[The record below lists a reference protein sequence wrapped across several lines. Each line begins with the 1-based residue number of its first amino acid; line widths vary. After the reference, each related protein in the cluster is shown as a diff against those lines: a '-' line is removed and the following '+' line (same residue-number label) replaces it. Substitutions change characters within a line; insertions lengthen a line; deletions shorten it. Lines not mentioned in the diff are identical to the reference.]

1 MFTLVI
7 ICVFREEPTQES
19 LEPETIRPNNPPE
32 QSFTAHLAELKA
44 ERDSEIAL
52 KRDNLQRRYIEEYSE
67 EFDSRQSSQPSRPQ
81 LTSQDHAQPTSSH
94 PSSKQNSTS
103 GQSHTIVEA
112 PSDYQK
118 SSGGIHIE
126 DRLDVESFGSRR
138 LSSGDDSESDV
149 NESELSAL
157 TEPKFKV
164 GSTIFDQA
172 SSIISSTVQSGPVVS
187 SSQPKE
193 ERKKTSSLLLEAS
206 RREEHRSLINQF
218 GKTKPAAAESSSDD
232 DYQQESMGSRS
243 ITGSAFYSGS
253 EIQQRKVSSGL
264 ISASKGPSD
273 SRASLSAASIPHSST
288 KPSGVTDSL
297 TPSSGS
303 TKLPLS
309 GPNENERRRPPMGR
323 GKSIHGTNR
332 TTSGRGGRGGGT
344 LGQTRPLTASTQ
356 AMRMHP
362 VQPSSKITSTSR
374 GKYIASVR
382 SVTKPEDI
390 PENEIIDKLASEK
403 GTFRCPVKRLHIGD
417 VTWEKG
423 YYVDGYISEYVS
435 GPGLYVF
442 NILDLYNK
450 REYRILRRCLDKF
463 YKLEKNDSISK
474 LIDVRVGQFVV
485 AKLNGVYCR
494 AKVIESTKFS
504 PTIFF
509 IDEGVILSK
518 YTQERITFFQN
529 SLRCVFPMV
538 VVSIPHHEEF
548 GPIGKTQ
555 PTL

>member
-1 MFTLVI
+1 MF
-7 ICVFREEPTQES
+7 CREEPTQES
-19 LEPETIRPNNPPE
+19 LEPETIRPNNQPE

-52 KRDNLQRRYIEEYSE
+52 KRQRIQYIEEYSE

-81 LTSQDHAQPTSSH
+81 GHSQPTSSH

-112 PSDYQK
+112 PSDHQK
-118 SSGGIHIE
+118 SSEGILIQ

-138 LSSGDDSESDV
+138 LSSGDDSESEVD
-149 NESELSAL
+149 ESELSAL
-157 TEPKFKV
+157 AEPKFKV
-164 GSTIFDQA
+164 GSTIFDQG

-187 SSQPKE
+187 TSQPKE
-193 ERKKTSSLLLEAS
+193 DRKKTSSLLLEAS
-206 RREEHRSLINQF
+206 RREEHRSLINQY

-232 DYQQESMGSRS
+232 DYQQESIGSRS

-264 ISASKGPSD
+264 ISTSKGPSD

-288 KPSGVTDSL
+288 KPSGVSNSL
-297 TPSSGS
+297 APSTGS

-323 GKSIHGTNR
+323 GKSIHVHNR

-344 LGQTRPLTASTQ
+344 LGQTRPLTASAQ
-356 AMRMHP
+356 AMRLHP
-362 VQPSSKITSTSR
+362 VQPSSKITPTSR

-390 PENEIIDKLASEK
+390 PENEIIEKLASEK
-403 GTFRCPVKRLHIGD
+403 GTFHCPVKRLHIGD
-417 VTWEKG
+417 ITWEKG

-435 GPGLYVF
+435 GPGLFVF

-450 REYRILRRCLDKF
+450 REYRILRRCMDKF

-474 LIDVRVGQFVV
+474 LTDVRVGQFVV
-485 AKLNGVYCR
+485 AKLNGIYCR

-509 IDEGVILSK
+509 IDEGVIITK
-518 YTQERITFFQN
+518 YTQERITFSSFRN
-529 SLRCVFPMV
+529 IS
-538 VVSIPHHEEF
+538 
-548 GPIGKTQ
+548 
-555 PTL
+555 

>member
-1 MFTLVI
+1 MF
-7 ICVFREEPTQES
+7 CREEPTQES

-52 KRDNLQRRYIEEYSE
+52 KRDLQRIQYIEEYSE
-67 EFDSRQSSQPSRPQ
+67 EFDSRQSSQPSRP
-81 LTSQDHAQPTSSH
+81 QDHAQPTSSH

-112 PSDYQK
+112 PSDHQK
-118 SSGGIHIE
+118 SSEGILIQ

-138 LSSGDDSESDV
+138 LSSGDDSESEVD
-149 NESELSAL
+149 ESELSAL
-157 TEPKFKV
+157 AEPKFKV
-164 GSTIFDQA
+164 GSTIFDQG

-187 SSQPKE
+187 TSQPKE
-193 ERKKTSSLLLEAS
+193 DRKKTSSLLLEAS
-206 RREEHRSLINQF
+206 RREEHRSLINQY

-232 DYQQESMGSRS
+232 DYQQESIGSRS

-253 EIQQRKVSSGL
+253 EVQQRKVSSGL
-264 ISASKGPSD
+264 ISTSKGPSD

-288 KPSGVTDSL
+288 KPSGVSNSL
-297 TPSSGS
+297 APSTGS

-323 GKSIHGTNR
+323 GKSIHVHNR
-332 TTSGRGGRGGGT
+332 ITSGRGGRGGGT
-344 LGQTRPLTASTQ
+344 LGQTRPLTASAQ
-356 AMRMHP
+356 AMRLHP
-362 VQPSSKITSTSR
+362 VQPSSKITPTSR

-390 PENEIIDKLASEK
+390 PENEIIEKLASEK
-403 GTFRCPVKRLHIGD
+403 GTFHCPVKRLHIGD
-417 VTWEKG
+417 ITWEKG
-423 YYVDGYISEYVS
+423 YYVDGYITEYVS
-435 GPGLYVF
+435 GPGLFVF
-442 NILDLYNK
+442 KILDLYNK
-450 REYRILRRCLDKF
+450 RDYRILRRCMDKF

-474 LIDVRVGQFVV
+474 LTDVRVGQFVV
-485 AKLNGVYCR
+485 AKLNGIYCR

-509 IDEGVILSK
+509 IDEGVIITK
-518 YTQERITFFQN
+518 YTQERVTFASF
-529 SLRCVFPMV
+529 
-538 VVSIPHHEEF
+538 
-548 GPIGKTQ
+548 
-555 PTL
+555 

>member
-1 MFTLVI
+1 MGSFSNFQSI
-7 ICVFREEPTQES
+7 FIFFREEPTQES
-19 LEPETIRPNNPPE
+19 LEPETIRPKNPPE

-44 ERDSEIAL
+44 KRDSEIAL
-52 KRDNLQRRYIEEYSE
+52 KREADRVYIEEYSE
-67 EFDSRQSSQPSRPQ
+67 EFDSRQSSQPSRPH
-81 LTSQDHAQPTSSH
+81 DHAQPTSSH

-112 PSDYQK
+112 PSDHQK
-118 SSGGIHIE
+118 SSEGILIQ

-138 LSSGDDSESDV
+138 LSSGDDSESEVD
-149 NESELSAL
+149 ESELSAL
-157 TEPKFKV
+157 AEPKFKV
-164 GSTIFDQA
+164 GSTIFDQG
-172 SSIISSTVQSGPVVS
+172 SSIISSTVQSGHVS
-187 SSQPKE
+187 NSQPKE
-193 ERKKTSSLLLEAS
+193 DRKKTSSLLLAAS
-206 RREEHRSLINQF
+206 RREEHRSLINQY

-232 DYQQESMGSRS
+232 DYQQESTGSRS

-264 ISASKGPSD
+264 ISISKGPSE
-273 SRASLSAASIPHSST
+273 SRASLSAASIPHSTT
-288 KPSGVTDSL
+288 KPPSGVSNSL
-297 TPSSGS
+297 TPSNGS

-323 GKSIHGTNR
+323 GKSIHVNNR

-344 LGQTRPLTASTQ
+344 LGQTRPLTASAQ

-362 VQPSSKITSTSR
+362 VQPSSKITPTSR

-390 PENEIIDKLASEK
+390 PENEIIEKLASEK
-403 GTFRCPVKRLHIGD
+403 GTFHCPVKRLHIGD
-417 VTWEKG
+417 ITWEKG

-435 GPGLYVF
+435 GPGLFVF
-442 NILDLYNK
+442 NIVDLYNK
-450 REYRILRRCLDKF
+450 REYRILRRCMDKF

-509 IDEGVILSK
+509 IDEGVIIK
-518 YTQERITFFQN
+518 NYTQARITFSFRN
-529 SLRCVFPMV
+529 KVGRVFLIV
-538 VVSIPHHEEF
+538 VVSI
-548 GPIGKTQ
+548 
-555 PTL
+555 LL